1 MSMVQDS
8 LFMEPTF
15 LSEVLNGLARLKA
28 GKSCGLANIPS
39 FLLETAAVVIAPT
52 LSFFIYHSFELGL
65 FPDSMKEAKVIPVFK
80 MEISYWC
87 LIITLSQSCVVF
99 QKYLKKLFT
108 KDFFLININFC
119 HQINIVLDM
128 DLMPPMPLWM

>member
-15 LSEVLNGLARLKA
+15 LSEVLNALAHLKA

-52 LSFFIYHSFELGL
+52 LSFFIYHLFELGL

-80 MEISYWC
+80 MEISY
-87 LIITLSQSCVVF
+87 
-99 QKYLKKLFT
+99 
-108 KDFFLININFC
+108 
-119 HQINIVLDM
+119 
-128 DLMPPMPLWM
+128 